1 MLPVAAAAAPWRVAD
16 PRRRVC
22 HVHADHAA
30 PARSFRAGS
39 NGGVPPSVVERASS
53 ARPRSGRAAAVNKCG
68 SRSPTSTGKCGGS
81 RPPHPGH
88 RDCQPGAPAGS
99 TLWNSAAFGAARK
112 SCNGCR
118 GGTPGYPPLAGVVEL
133 RKFMTTGEL
142 GRGARRGRRRARR
155 GRPRGRLVVCPLNKL
170 TLDLRGVSTVR
181 AGIAVRRPV
190 RPRASNRK
198 IISGTYH

>member
-1 MLPVAAAAAPWRVAD
+1 MNALLRWYRARLDVQAKLPFLATYP
-16 PRRRVC
+16 
-22 HVHADHAA
+22 
-30 PARSFRAGS
+30 GS

-68 SRSPTSTGKCGGS
+68 SGSPTSTRKCGGS

-118 GGTPGYPPLAGVVEL
+118 GGTPGCPPHE
-133 RKFMTTGEL
+133 
-142 GRGARRGRRRARR
+142 RRRPPTSSTSCSPWLITPAALGHRRWPASRPQVLGDQGDAGSCDPNWGQSVSPPSPAARH
-155 GRPRGRLVVCPLNKL
+155 V
-170 TLDLRGVSTVR
+170 GVSELCRRTSASGDALQIR
-181 AGIAVRRPV
+181 PTAGRVA
-190 RPRASNRK
+190 
-198 IISGTYH
+198 